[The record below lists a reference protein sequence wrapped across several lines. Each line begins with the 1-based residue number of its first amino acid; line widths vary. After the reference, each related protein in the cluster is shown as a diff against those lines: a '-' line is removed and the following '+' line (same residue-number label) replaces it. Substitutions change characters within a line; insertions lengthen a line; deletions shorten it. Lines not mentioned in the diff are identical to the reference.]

1 MTLKHRV
8 TEDMKQAMRDRAT
21 ARLSTIRMLLAAIKQ
36 REVDERIELDDTQ
49 VLTVIEKLAKQRR
62 ESIVQFEKGGR
73 PDLVATEQGELE
85 LLLAYLPAQLNEAEI
100 AELVSVALRETG
112 AQSPA
117 DMGKVMAV
125 LKPKLAGRAD
135 VGKVSAMIKTKLQVQ

>member
-8 TEDMKQAMRDRAT
+8 TEDMKQAMRDKAT

-36 REVDERIELDDTQ
+36 REIDERIELDDTQ
-49 VLTVIEKLAKQRR
+49 VLSVIEKLAKQRR

-73 PDLVATEQGELE
+73 PDLVATERGELE
-85 LLLAYLPAQLNEAEI
+85 LLLAYLPAQMSEAEI
-100 AELVSVALRETG
+100 SDLVSAALSETG
-112 AQSPA
+112 AQTPA
-117 DMGKVMAV
+117 DMGKVMAI

-135 VGKVSAMIKTKLQVQ
+135 IGKVSAMIKSKLQAH